1 MKKSLL
7 IISLLAVVFSFS
19 SCKKDGHVYNPGKRI
34 SRMYVDWGEGEG
46 RMLHEV
52 WNWGEDNL
60 KSIDHYSYG
69 SLSWTEDFSY
79 NEEGMLTSVE
89 DFRYGELTEY
99 KYDGRFV
106 TRASYYEDGTLY
118 AEFTFKYNDDN
129 KITSIDYYE
138 YDYKKASCS
147 HLLNDGNGIINSLIS
162 ERTLS
167 TIQKMASSASKDS
180 DFVNIKLSWEED
192 NLSEV
197 VMTQGSARIVIEY
210 QYDDKINPFKNFFSL
225 YTEDYIFDYCASQ
238 NNPIQIRST
247 ETYDGKVSVDLEK
260 NTYTYEDDYPSIR
273 RMSFEGEGVAEIRYF
288 EYE

>member
-1 MKKSLL
+1 
-7 IISLLAVVFSFS
+7 
-19 SCKKDGHVYNPGKRI
+19 
-34 SRMYVDWGEGEG
+34 MYVDWGEGEG
-46 RMLHEV
+46 KMLREV

-118 AEFTFKYNDDN
+118 AEFTFKYNDDT
-129 KITSIDYYE
+129 KISSIEYYE

-147 HLLNDGNGIINSLIS
+147 HLLNEGNGVINSLIS

-273 RMSFEGEGVAEIRYF
+273 RTSIEGEGVAEIRYF